1 MRVDAC
7 AGLHRDD
14 EPCLVLHQLYGTK
27 RVVLLSPDQSD
38 LLAPKPSTHSI
49 AEHGTHYSS
58 LPFPF
63 DEAPPAP
70 SVNLT
75 VTLEAGDALL
85 LPNGWWHAVE
95 ALTDSVSI
103 GGRGLTFCEGI
114 AFAPWWVAQ
123 TGEEWFG
130 EGSGWVV
137 VGWVRA
143 ESTAESPEKV

>member
-1 MRVDAC
+1 M
-7 AGLHRDD
+7 
-14 EPCLVLHQLYGTK
+14 VLF
-27 RVVLLSPDQSD
+27 SPDQSD
-38 LLAPKPSTHSI
+38 LLKPKPATHSI

-63 DEAPPAP
+63 DQPPPA
-70 SVNLT
+70 VNLSI
-75 VTLEAGDALL
+75 TLEAGDALL
-85 LPNGWWHAVE
+85 IPNGWWHAVE

-123 TGEEWFG
+123 MAEEWFG

-137 VGWVRA
+137 VRSGVA
-143 ESTAESPEKV
+143 VA